1 MENRPAEPASEPA
14 PERAFVPDEAWID
27 AFQGQAT
34 HELRMRAKR
43 FARSRARFVS
53 RAGGHVDDYYVS
65 SLVQD
70 VLTDTLFGVLAWD
83 PNTISLEGHVFAA
96 IRSRTHHDCVRAA
109 RFKHRSV
116 DVFDSRAEATSVM
129 TAVEVSLSFDQFA
142 PSAASL
148 AFSDEVIAQVR
159 ELAKEDAVVLRM
171 LDAIAEGATEKREIM
186 YLAKMSPKT
195 YHKAHIRLGRLVER
209 LSHSIVTGLRTRA

>member
-1 MENRPAEPASEPA
+1 MPTVEPAT
-14 PERAFVPDEAWID
+14 ERAFVPDETWID
-27 AFQGQAT
+27 AFQSQAT
-34 HELRMRAKR
+34 HEMRMRAKR
-43 FARSRARFVS
+43 FARSRSRFVA
-53 RAGGHVDDYYVS
+53 RAGGHVDDYYIS
-65 SLVQD
+65 ALVQD
-70 VLTDTLFGVLAWD
+70 VLSDTLFGVLAWD
-83 PNTISLEGHVFAA
+83 PEVISLEGHVFAA

-116 DVFDSRAEATSVM
+116 DVFDSRAEASPVM
-129 TAVEVSLSFDQFA
+129 TALEVSLSFDQVA

-159 ELAKEDAVVLRM
+159 ELAREDGVVQRM

-195 YHKAHIRLGRLVER
+195 YHKAHIRLGRHVEK
-209 LSHSIVTGLRTRA
+209 LSQSVVAGLRTRA